1 MSAGAWLALVVLG
14 GGGAVLR
21 YAVGNWVER
30 AARTRFPVGT
40 FAINIGGAFA
50 LGILAGAHASDTV
63 LFIAGTGLIGSFTTF
78 STWMFETQ
86 RLAEGG
92 ARRVAAWNVGLS
104 LGAGLAAAGLGWALA
119 AGL

>member
-14 GGGAVLR
+14 GAGAVLR
-21 YAVGNWVER
+21 HAAGTWVER
-30 AARTRFPVGT
+30 VARTRFPVGT
-40 FAINIGGAFA
+40 FAINIVGAFA
-50 LGILAGAHASDTV
+50 LGILAGARASDTV

-86 RLAEGG
+86 RLAEAG
-92 ARRVAAWNVGLS
+92 ARRVAAWNIGLS
-104 LGAGLAAAGLGWALA
+104 LGVGLAAAGLGWALA